1 MRRHCLGF
9 GLIALSG
16 TALAQPLSGPDQFP
30 QFRNASG
37 LPGGLFGVS
46 ADGRPTML
54 GAMTISTP
62 IGYSLG
68 HNHFALGFAN
78 MSKDRTLRF
87 PQSRTNNDN
96 ANGTGF
102 GMIGL
107 TSRYGHVTLSGMV
120 LSGIGDTTLNVQY
133 QPNIPRLP
141 KGLGVSFGVQDA
153 FSSGGSAGVRRPE
166 DGRTSRS
173 FFGVATYEAAPGV
186 HLSVGKGD
194 RRFRGLFGSASVN
207 LGKRVKV
214 FVENDTFNTNYGI
227 GWNVGPLKRREDEK
241 YLLTSES
248 DPYRGDVFLTLG
260 IIRQSRAFW
269 GVAVTF

>member
-1 MRRHCLGF
+1 MA
-9 GLIALSG
+9 IAG
-16 TALAQPLSGPDQFP
+16 TALAQPLSGPGQYP
-30 QFRNASG
+30 QFRNVSG

-46 ADGRPTML
+46 ADGRPSML

-68 HNHFALGFAN
+68 HNHIGLGFAN
-78 MSKDRTLRF
+78 MSRDRTLRF
-87 PQSRTNNDN
+87 PQSRTNNDD

-120 LSGIGDTTLNVQY
+120 LSGIGDTVLNAQF
-133 QPNIPRLP
+133 QPNLPRMP

-153 FSSGGSAGVRRPE
+153 FSTGGSAGVRRPE
-166 DGRTSRS
+166 DTQTSRS
-173 FFGVATYEAAPGV
+173 FFGVATYEAARGV
-186 HLSVGKGD
+186 HLSVGAGD
-194 RRFRGLFGSASVN
+194 RRFQGVFGSASVN
-207 LGKRVKV
+207 VGQRVKL

-227 GWNVGPLKRREDEK
+227 GWNVGPLRRRQSER
-241 YLLTSES
+241 YTLTSDD